1 MQPYPNNGY
10 YGQRPFEQ
18 NWGGQQVP
26 MPGYIQTPQPSI
38 QQYQNPM
45 PQTRPVTGRYIGSPT
60 EIQANEVPMDG
71 RIGFFPTNDMGAI
84 FAKQWCS
91 DGSIQT
97 VKYVPEHPVD
107 QVDSQPNYFEEI
119 LSRLSTIE
127 EKLGTR
133 KTTTAKKEEPKNE

>member
-1 MQPYPNNGY
+1 MQPYPNNSY

-26 MPGYIQTPQPSI
+26 MPGYAQMPQPSI

-133 KTTTAKKEEPKNE
+133 KTTTAKKEEAKNE